1 MESPAG
7 ISIRRIWVP
16 VATAA
21 LSFMLACGGGSSTVS
36 ETGPA
41 PPPAPPP
48 QVALSQL
55 STDKFANPDSQHATE
70 VEPGMFAS
78 GSTIVSAFQVGRR
91 FNGGAS
97 DIGFA
102 TSTDGGTSWTQGLL
116 PGVTQYE
123 GGGPYLAASDA
134 SVIFDQAHNVWM
146 IASLPIATGTDVVA
160 VSRSSDAQTWGAPI
174 IVSAT
179 PDSDKPWI
187 TCDNASG
194 SPFFGHCYIEWDDPS
209 KPANGLIWMST
220 SNDGG
225 LTWSPAVNTASLS
238 TGLGGQP
245 IVGTGGIVIVPIEN
259 ADGTEMLS
267 FTSTDGGAT
276 WNVPVTISTI
286 TDHVVA
292 GGLRTSSLPSAA
304 VDNAGRVYVVWQ
316 DCRFRTGCSSND
328 IVMSTSSDGSNWTA
342 PVGIPID
349 AVTSTVDHFIPAL
362 AIDPATG
369 DTTAHLA
376 LVYYF
381 YPAATCTSA
390 TCQLNVGFVSSQ
402 DGGNTWSAPT
412 TLAGPMT
419 LSWLPNTSSGS
430 MVADYVAVVYSNAH
444 AYGVF
449 AVAQTNVGTVFNQA
463 IFTNTNAL
471 PQSSG
476 QSGRSVM
483 KAESAV
489 ARKSDHKP
497 RKFYDLDHEHPI
509 PRRRK

>member
-1 MESPAG
+1 
-7 ISIRRIWVP
+7 
-16 VATAA
+16 
-21 LSFMLACGGGSSTVS
+21 
-36 ETGPA
+36 
-41 PPPAPPP
+41 
-48 QVALSQL
+48 
-55 STDKFANPDSQHATE
+55 
-70 VEPGMFAS
+70 MFAS
-78 GSTIVSAFQVGRR
+78 GSTIVTAFQVGRR

-102 TSTDGGTSWTQGLL
+102 TSTNGGASWTQGLL
-116 PGVTQYE
+116 PGITLYQ
-123 GGGPYLAASDA
+123 GGGPYVAASDA
-134 SVIFDQAHNVWM
+134 TVVFDQAHGVWI
-146 IASLPIATGTDVVA
+146 IASLAIATGTDIVV
-160 VSRSSDAQTWGAPI
+160 VNRSSDAQNWLAPI
-174 IVSAT
+174 MVSAT
-179 PDSDKPWI
+179 PDADKPWI
-187 TCDNASG
+187 MCDNVST

-220 SNDGG
+220 STDGG

-245 IVGTGGIVIVPIEN
+245 IVGAGGMVIVPIEN
-259 ADGTEMLS
+259 ADGTQMLS
-267 FTSTDGGAT
+267 FTSSDGGTT
-276 WNVPVTISTI
+276 WNAPVTISMI

-304 VDNAGRVYVVWQ
+304 VDNTGRLYVVWQ
-316 DCRFRTGCSSND
+316 DCRFRAGCTSND

-349 AVTSTVDHFIPAL
+349 TITSGVDHFIPAL

-369 DTTAHLA
+369 GATAHLT

-381 YPAATCTSA
+381 YPNTTCTAA
-390 TCQLNVGFVSSQ
+390 TCQLNVGVISSQ

-419 LSWLPNTSSGS
+419 PTWLPNTSSGL
-430 MVADYVAVVYSNAH
+430 MVADYVAVAYSNAH

-449 AVAQTNVGTVFNQA
+449 AVAQANFGGVFNQA
-463 IFTNTNAL
+463 IFTTANAL

-476 QSGRSVM
+476 QSSRRVM
-483 KAESAV
+483 NAESAV
-489 ARKSDHKP
+489 ARNSDHKP

-509 PRRRK
+509 PRRKK

>member
-1 MESPAG
+1 MGSP
-7 ISIRRIWVP
+7 RIIARLWFS
-16 VATAA
+16 VAIAA
-21 LSFMLACGGGSSTVS
+21 LSCTLACGGGSSMPAEPS
-36 ETGPA
+36 PA
-41 PPPAPPP
+41 PPPPPAP
-48 QVALSQL
+48 QTSLTQL
-55 STDKFANPDSQHATE
+55 STDKFTNSDSQHATE
-70 VEPGMFAS
+70 VEPGMFAN
-78 GSTIVSAFQVGRR
+78 GSTIVAAFQVGRR
-91 FNGGAS
+91 YNGGAS

-116 PGVTQYE
+116 PGITQYE
-123 GGGPYLAASDA
+123 GGGSYLAVSDA
-134 SVIFDQAHNVWM
+134 VVVFDQAHSVWM
-146 IASLPIATGTDVVA
+146 IASLPIAANTDVIA
-160 VSRSSDAQTWGAPI
+160 LSRSSDAQNWGPPI

-179 PDSDKPWI
+179 PDADKLWI
-187 TCDNASG
+187 TCDNTSS

-209 KPANGLIWMST
+209 KTANGLIWMST
-220 SNDGG
+220 SSDGG
-225 LTWSPAVNTASLS
+225 LTWSPAINTATLS

-245 IVGTGGIVIVPIEN
+245 MVGAGGTVIVPIEN

-276 WNVPVTISTI
+276 WNASVTISNI
-286 TDHVVA
+286 TDHAVA

-304 VDNAGRVYVVWQ
+304 VDNTGRVYVVWQ
-316 DCRFRTGCSSND
+316 DCRFRASCTSND
-328 IVMSTSSDGSNWTA
+328 IVMSTSADGSNWTA

-369 DTTAHLA
+369 GTTAHLA
-376 LVYYF
+376 LLYYF
-381 YPAATCTSA
+381 YPAATCTAA

-402 DGGNTWSAPT
+402 DGGNTWSTPT

-419 LSWLPNTSSGS
+419 LSWLPNTSSGL
-430 MVADYVAVVYSNAH
+430 MVADYVAVAYSNTR

-449 AVAQTNVGTVFNQA
+449 AVAQANVGNVFNQA
-463 IFTNTNAL
+463 IFTTTNAL
-471 PQSSG
+471 PQGSS
-476 QSGRSVM
+476 QSSREVM